1 MATYDIRIGDVYHT
15 CTGGIRSGEDNLVN
29 AYPFVGEEVQLLRD
43 GMLRWL
49 TCKYVATRMALV
61 QRDGVRVGDVYRYG
75 IMRASD
81 CRVVRLVGDDLV
93 VESVYGTPGEH
104 VRERGWLKN
113 RTLVE
118 RDGRAV
124 VHCGL
129 IDATIRLVP
138 DGKAV

>member
-1 MATYDIRIGDVYHT
+1 MATYDIRIGDVYQSS
-15 CTGGIRSGEDNLVN
+15 TGGIRHGEDNLVN
-29 AYPFVGEEVQLLRD
+29 ALGFDGGPHAQLLRGD
-43 GMLRWL
+43 KLRWL
-49 TCKYVATRMALV
+49 TCKHVATRMVLV
-61 QRDGVRVGDVYRYG
+61 ERDGVRVGDVYRYG

-118 RDGRAV
+118 RDG
-124 VHCGL
+124 
-129 IDATIRLVP
+129 
-138 DGKAV
+138 KAV